1 MSESTK
7 NFTIEVE
14 GTEKHCPAGE
24 RYAQKM
30 IEEGKIP
37 VFSCE
42 GGCIRG
48 EIARLVANMVAKEG
62 PYARCCHAETFTLPN
77 SAMFRWARNAPRVVM
92 IDGCFLKCH
101 GRILKNIVDEKR
113 IIHFDALSHYKRYSD
128 LFDME
133 AVPEEERKEVAR
145 EVADWVL
152 KVLENEQAE
161 ERGVDPE

>member
-14 GTEKHCPAGE
+14 GTEKHCPVGE

-48 EIARLVANMVAKEG
+48 EIARLAASMVAKEES
-62 PYARCCHAETFTLPN
+62 YARCCHAESFTVPDSLWVYLPSSISDMTFCL
-77 SAMFRWARNAPRVVM
+77 NA
-92 IDGCFLKCH
+92 
-101 GRILKNIVDEKR
+101 IL
-113 IIHFDALSHYKRYSD
+113 
-128 LFDME
+128 
-133 AVPEEERKEVAR
+133 
-145 EVADWVL
+145 
-152 KVLENEQAE
+152 
-161 ERGVDPE
+161 